1 MFTAV
6 VWAGVL
12 LLGFVAVRVSR
23 QHKLSRPP
31 GPPGLPVLGNVLDWT
46 SHEMW
51 RRVYLWGKK
60 YGEYMVFVK
69 VFGMSVLFLNS
80 HEAVNGLLHKRGA
93 LYSDRAHL
101 VLACDMAGFGDI
113 VPLTRY
119 GEKFKLERRLMNQ
132 ALGFSVLEKWQPF
145 VAKEAHLL
153 LSSLMAEPQSYL
165 AHFKRYAGSLIFT
178 TIYGYHTKLKRDPY
192 IADAEEFMSA
202 SSSSMAGGWMV
213 DSFPFLR
220 YVPWLGVHN
229 VAAKWRNKLSVWVD
243 RPYEMFKA
251 LPDSSMKQ
259 NSFCGNLLMDDHGKI
274 STDPELEH
282 RVKWLATSLYGPGSD
297 TTVVSLTML
306 LLALVHYPEVLK
318 KAQREIDRVV
328 GTDRLPTFSDREQLP
343 YVDCIIKEVLR
354 WGTPVPITP
363 PHRLIQPDQYREYTL
378 EEGIVV
384 SHDIHLAILHDERLY
399 PEPEKFSPERFE
411 LEKDPERLRLMDS
424 FNYAFGFGRR
434 RCPGLHF
441 ADQSLF
447 FTFTSIMACF
457 DIAAATDSNGES
469 ILPPLEFDGGVFR
482 HPKPFKCSIT
492 PRRKNVESLIQAAVS
507 VSI

>member
-1 MFTAV
+1 MLTAA
-6 VWAGVL
+6 VWASVL
-12 LLGFVAVRVSR
+12 LLGLMVVRASR
-23 QHKLSRPP
+23 QYNLSRPP
-31 GPPGLPVLGNVLDWT
+31 GPPGLPILGNVLDWT

-51 RRVYLWGKK
+51 RRTDDVPLGD
-60 YGEYMVFVK
+60 MVFVR

-80 HEAVNGLLHKRGA
+80 HEAVNELLHKRGA

-101 VLACDMAGFGDI
+101 VLACEMAGFGDI

-153 LSSLMAEPQSYL
+153 LSSLLSEPQSYL

-192 IADAEEFMSA
+192 IADAEQFMSA

-220 YVPWLGVHN
+220 YVPGLGVHRI
-229 VAAKWRNKLSVWVD
+229 AEKWRNQLPVWVD
-243 RPYEMFKA
+243 KPYQMFKA
-251 LPDSSMKQ
+251 LPDSTMKQ

-328 GTDRLPTFSDREQLP
+328 GTERLPTFSDREQLP
-343 YVDCIIKEVLR
+343 YIDCIIKEVLR

-378 EEGIVV
+378 DEGIVHN
-384 SHDIHLAILHDERLY
+384 SQSRRRAILHDERLY

-411 LEKDPERLRLMDS
+411 LEKDLERLRLMDS

-434 RCPGLHF
+434 RCPGMHF

-457 DIAAATDSNGES
+457 NIAPVTDSNGEP